1 MDFIYLSKRVK
12 FESNF
17 LVKNYT
23 LRLFLPGNSFRLNPI
38 KSIKFNIFNFYKTQF
53 ESILKSKLI
62 TQQMIRDFVHIHY
75 HPSRMVL
82 VVTGAVEDHDNI
94 VKMAEQYFTR
104 SDSYVGPGTPTFP
117 RNAKF
122 IV

>member
-1 MDFIYLSKRVK
+1 MDFIHLSKTLK
-12 FESNF
+12 FI
-17 LVKNYT
+17 VKNYT
-23 LRLFLPGNSFRLNPI
+23 SRLFLSGNSFFNKI
-38 KSIKFNIFNFYKTQF
+38 NFNIDKTSF

-94 VKMAEQYFTR
+94 VKMADQYFTR

>member
-1 MDFIYLSKRVK
+1 
-12 FESNF
+12 
-17 LVKNYT
+17 
-23 LRLFLPGNSFRLNPI
+23 
-38 KSIKFNIFNFYKTQF
+38 
-53 ESILKSKLI
+53 
-62 TQQMIRDFVHIHY
+62 MIRDFVHIHY